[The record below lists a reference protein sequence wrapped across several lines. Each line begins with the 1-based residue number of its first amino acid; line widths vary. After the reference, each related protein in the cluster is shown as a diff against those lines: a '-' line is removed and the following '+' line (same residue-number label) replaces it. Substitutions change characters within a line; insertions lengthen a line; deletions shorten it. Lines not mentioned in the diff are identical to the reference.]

1 MLLRCVILRTVC
13 MSMFCFVG
21 FVGQTMG
28 QHSGQQEVPVNR
40 DKDRGLSS
48 VGFQLGY
55 YHNDDKDDGN
65 PFLDE
70 ELTVVEPVVVFD
82 YQVSQDSVVWGKISY
97 DYVSS
102 ASIKRLDTF
111 AQRTGASGDY
121 YVGVD
126 LGWRKSYETGKDVG
140 VFGSGSAEFDYR
152 SFGLGGD
159 VGSSANEE
167 NATWKLSLSGFYD
180 EIDIIRFNGDESE
193 GDDNRV
199 SVASTFNWYQV
210 INPTTHGDVGAT
222 LSIQSGFLE
231 TAYNGVVIEDGV
243 GPNPTLANNA
253 SGREVTEQLPDTRL
267 RGAVFG
273 RVRKSMLDTLSFE
286 LGGRLYAD
294 DWGITSLSL
303 EPRVYLW
310 VVEDLLSLRGRYR
323 FYAQTEADAYQKHF
337 TIETDERTQ
346 DTDLSKFRSN
356 TTGLKLS
363 WFANDMNT
371 YELSADFVWHSQ
383 GLDQILSSFSYT
395 RNF

>member
-1 MLLRCVILRTVC
+1 
-13 MSMFCFVG
+13 MFCFVG
-21 FVGQTMG
+21 CVGQTMG
-28 QHSGQQEVPVNR
+28 QHSNQQEISVKQN
-40 DKDRGLSS
+40 KDRGLSS
-48 VGFQLGY
+48 VGFLLGY

-82 YQVSQDSVVWGKISY
+82 YQLSQDSSVWGKISY

-102 ASIKRLDTF
+102 ASIERLDTF
-111 AQRTGASGDY
+111 AQRSGASGDY

-126 LGWRKSYETGKDVG
+126 LGWRKSYETGMDVG
-140 VFGSGSAEFDYR
+140 VFGSGSAEFDYK

-159 VGSSANEE
+159 VGGSVNEE

-180 EIDIIRFNGDESE
+180 EIDIIRFNGDDSE
-193 GDDNRV
+193 GHDNRV
-199 SVASTFNWYQV
+199 SIASTFGWYQV

-222 LSIQSGFLE
+222 LSVQSGFLE
-231 TAYNGVVIEDGV
+231 TAYNGVVIEDV
-243 GPNPTLANNA
+243 AKPNPTLVNRAT
-253 SGREVTEQLPDTRL
+253 GREVTEELPDTRW

-273 RVRKSMLDTLSFE
+273 RVRTSASDILSFE

-310 VVEDLLSLRGRYR
+310 VIEDLLSMRGRYR
-323 FYAQTEADAYQKHF
+323 FYAQTEADAFQKHF
-337 TIETDERTQ
+337 TTESDERTQ
-346 DTDLSKFRSN
+346 DTDLSEFHSN
-356 TTGLKLS
+356 TIGLKLT
-363 WFANDMNT
+363 WFANDTST
-371 YELSADFVWHSQ
+371 YEISADTVLHSR
-383 GLDQILSSFSYT
+383 GLDQVLSSFSYT